1 MKRSDSQSFFV
12 ALIFRFDFPTCSFRK
27 RLGLPSSQCTSMY
40 MPRLKNPA
48 DSPHPHL
55 SGCFAWTSSALQLS
69 SVGTNLIFE
78 AIPALQDHGNPYGL
92 YISLCTLHLYCSFDC
107 LALPNWKVSAIHKL
121 RHRRNTRYP
130 LLVKLYGTGTFT
142 LQGAPSFAWRS
153 NVEAVRR
160 KRNAA

>member
-27 RLGLPSSQCTSMY
+27 RLGLPSSRCTSMH
-40 MPRLKNPA
+40 MPRLDNPA
-48 DSPHPHL
+48 DSPHPYL

-92 YISLCTLHLYCSFDC
+92 RISLCTLHLSCSFDC
-107 LALPNWKVSAIHKL
+107 LAYQTGKYSRSTNSATGATLDTRCWLNFTGQGLSPCKVHQASLGAL
-121 RHRRNTRYP
+121 
-130 LLVKLYGTGTFT
+130 T
-142 LQGAPSFAWRS
+142 LIL
-153 NVEAVRR
+153 EATVL
-160 KRNAA
+160 